1 METRDSSLPKQKESH
16 MRSTDCNPSLK
27 FLLPY
32 MSAMMEN
39 AAKISY
45 TNFRVTFLLAKM
57 SLEPWI
63 FVIKGFILISFR
75 CSSMLSLS
83 VS

>member
-1 METRDSSLPKQKESH
+1 MTKCKILKVFASLRE
-16 MRSTDCNPSLK
+16 
-27 FLLPY
+27 
-32 MSAMMEN
+32 AMMEN

-45 TNFRVTFLLAKM
+45 TNFRVTFMLAKM
-57 SLEPWI
+57 SLEPWV

-75 CSSMLSLS
+75 CSPMLSLS